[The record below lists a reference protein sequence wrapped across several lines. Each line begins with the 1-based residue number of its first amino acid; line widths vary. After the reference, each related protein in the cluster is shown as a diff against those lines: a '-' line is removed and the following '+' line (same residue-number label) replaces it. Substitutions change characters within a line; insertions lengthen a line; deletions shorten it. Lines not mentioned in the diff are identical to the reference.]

1 MTVELELALGYGC
14 ERRGLPAKASY
25 QRWALAALAAAR
37 RRGRHALSIRLV
49 DADEGR
55 QLNRDFR
62 GKDYPT
68 NVLSFPADETI
79 DGARLLGDLALC
91 APVIAREAAEQGKAV
106 RAHHAHLT
114 IHGVLHLL
122 GHDHQDEAGA
132 ARMEALEIRILA
144 GLGYANPYEEAR
156 P

>member
-25 QRWALAALAAAR
+25 QRWALAALATAR
-37 RRGRHALSIRLV
+37 RRGRYALSLRV
-49 DADEGR
+49 VGADEGQ

-62 GKDYPT
+62 AKDYPT

-79 DGARLLGDLALC
+79 DGVRLLGDLALC
-91 APVIAREAAEQGKAV
+91 APVIAREAGEQNKTT

-122 GHDHQDEAGA
+122 GHDHEGAAAA

-144 GLGYANPYEEAR
+144 GLGIANPYEEIHL
-156 P
+156 

>member
-1 MTVELELALGYGC
+1 MSVELLLALGYGC

-37 RRGRHALSIRLV
+37 RRGRYALSLRV
-49 DADEGR
+49 VGANEGR

-62 GKDYPT
+62 AKDYAT

-79 DGARLLGDLALC
+79 NGLRLLGDLALC
-91 APVIAREAAEQGKAV
+91 APVIAREAGEQGKSA

-114 IHGVLHLL
+114 VHGVLHLL
-122 GHDHQDEAGA
+122 GHDHEDAAAA

-144 GLGYANPYEEAR
+144 SLGYANPYEELR

>member
-1 MTVELELALGYGC
+1 MSAELLLALGYGC

-25 QRWALAALAAAR
+25 QRWALAALAGAR
-37 RRGRHALSIRLV
+37 RRGRYALSLRVV
-49 DADEGR
+49 DAEEGR

-62 GKDYPT
+62 AKDYAT

-79 DGARLLGDLALC
+79 DGVRLLGDLALC
-91 APVIAREAAEQGKAV
+91 APVIAREAGEQGKTA

-114 IHGVLHLL
+114 VHGVLHLL
-122 GHDHQDEAGA
+122 GHDHEETSGA

-144 GLGYANPYEEAR
+144 GLGYANPYEELS
-156 P
+156 

>member
-1 MTVELELALGYGC
+1 MSAELLLALGYGC

-25 QRWALAALAAAR
+25 QRWALAALAGAR
-37 RRGRHALSIRLV
+37 RRGRYALSLRLV
-49 DADEGR
+49 DAEEGR

-62 GKDYPT
+62 AKDYAT

-79 DGARLLGDLALC
+79 DGVRLLGDLALC
-91 APVIAREAAEQGKAV
+91 APVIAREAGEQGKAT

-114 IHGVLHLL
+114 VHGVLHLL
-122 GHDHQDEAGA
+122 GYDHEDEAGA

-144 GLGYANPYEEAR
+144 GLGHANPYEELH